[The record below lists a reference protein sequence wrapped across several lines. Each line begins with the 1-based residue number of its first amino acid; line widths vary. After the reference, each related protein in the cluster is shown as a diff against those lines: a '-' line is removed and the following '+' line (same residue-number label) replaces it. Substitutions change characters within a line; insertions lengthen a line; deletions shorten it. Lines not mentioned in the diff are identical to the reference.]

1 MKFFASLSILAVC
14 TILLTAC
21 PIGSSFPLGKKG
33 EVKLNPELI
42 GVWTTDA
49 TDVEA
54 TAVEFTKGT
63 EANTYNFEVLEKGS
77 MFMADGPSFIAWL
90 TELNAKTFL
99 VLQQVVDG
107 VPIETYYVYCIQLEK
122 KKMTSFDISLKVNG
136 VDAITSIQAYR
147 DEVKAS
153 MEFDD
158 FLGNQIDWVRK

>member
-1 MKFFASLSILAVC
+1 MAVC

-21 PIGSSFPLGKKG
+21 PIASSFPLGKKG
-33 EVKLNPELI
+33 EVKLNPDLM
-42 GVWTTDA
+42 GVWVTDA

-54 TAVEFTKGT
+54 TSVEFTKGT

-99 VLQQVVDG
+99 VLQQVLDG
-107 VPIETYYVYCIQLEK
+107 APQESYYVYCIKQEK
-122 KKMTSFDISLKVNG
+122 KKMTSFDITLKVNG
-136 VDAITSIQAYR
+136 IDAITSIQAYR

-158 FLGNQIDWVRK
+158 FLGNQINWVKK